1 MKTAYYIGDR
11 KFEIVDREKITP
23 AKGEV
28 RLKVAF
34 CGVCG
39 TDLHIFHGVMDK
51 RVSPPQVI
59 GHEASCIVDEIGEGV
74 TNVKVG
80 DKVTVRPLY
89 FGESHPFDRGTN
101 YVGKNLKFI
110 GIDRLGA
117 FQQSWVV
124 PAYTLH
130 KLPDSLSLKYGALI
144 EPLAVACH
152 DTKVGRV
159 KAGEHCV
166 VLGGGPIGILIAFV
180 LREKGANVMIS
191 EINQTRLDLIK
202 SFGFQSIN
210 PSTENLPQRVSE
222 LTSEAMADAVF
233 EVSGSDAAA
242 EVMTDLVCVH
252 GRIIMVAVHGIPKK
266 VNLHRFF
273 WSEIEMIGA
282 RLYEPDDYDE
292 AIRIASTGRIPFE
305 KLITSVKPLE
315 SIQELFEEIDLNR
328 EGMKCLIDC
337 TL

>member
-1 MKTAYYIGDR
+1 
-11 KFEIVDREKITP
+11 
-23 AKGEV
+23 
-28 RLKVAF
+28 
-34 CGVCG
+34 
-39 TDLHIFHGVMDK
+39 
-51 RVSPPQVI
+51 
-59 GHEASCIVDEIGEGV
+59 
-74 TNVKVG
+74 
-80 DKVTVRPLY
+80 
-89 FGESHPFDRGTN
+89 
-101 YVGKNLKFI
+101 
-110 GIDRLGA
+110 
-117 FQQSWVV
+117 
-124 PAYTLH
+124 
-130 KLPDSLSLKYGALI
+130 
-144 EPLAVACH
+144 
-152 DTKVGRV
+152 
-159 KAGEHCV
+159 
-166 VLGGGPIGILIAFV
+166 
-180 LREKGANVMIS
+180 
-191 EINQTRLDLIK
+191 
-202 SFGFQSIN
+202 
-210 PSTENLPQRVSE
+210 
-222 LTSEAMADAVF
+222 MADAVF